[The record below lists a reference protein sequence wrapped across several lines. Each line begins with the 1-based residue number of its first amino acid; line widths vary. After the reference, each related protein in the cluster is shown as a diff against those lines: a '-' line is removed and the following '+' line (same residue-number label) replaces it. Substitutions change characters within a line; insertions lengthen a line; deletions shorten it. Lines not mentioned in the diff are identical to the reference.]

1 MFRSSQLTS
10 ILTIAETPQQKI
22 ADFHK
27 FHWSMSKLLRF
38 TLSEPT
44 LASSLT
50 QLRKVFMRI
59 SIGETTMISYKT
71 RHQQSAA
78 YIFFC
83 QPGPTRLL
91 LQQAEWVA
99 ALTLRLSYRTRRS
112 LWTLKLVSWF
122 NSLGK
127 PLWPKSTHTF
137 WTKLFFET
145 LHHHCRPT
153 L

>member
-1 MFRSSQLTS
+1 MFGSSQLMST
-10 ILTIAETPQQKI
+10 LTLAETPQQKMT
-22 ADFHK
+22 DCK
-27 FHWSMSKLLRF
+27 FQWSMWKLLRF

-99 ALTLRLSYRTRRS
+99 LRLSYRTRRS

-145 LHHHCRPT
+145 LHHYCRPT